1 MKRLSI
7 ITNFWQPKKIFALA
21 LAAVL
26 LPACAN
32 EQERAKA
39 PNATENVT
47 TEQVSDNTNQLIGRT
62 VTVRSEPLQKVG
74 LASFTIS
81 DQQLFSSEPIL
92 VVNASGKPFIL
103 PEDTEVQVTGTVRNL
118 VVSEI
123 EREYN
128 LTLEPNLYREYENKP
143 AIIAQSIA
151 ISPEAGEISKNPSQ
165 YYGRNLAIAGEVEN
179 ITGPNTFSLDEDQ
192 LVGEDLLV
200 LHATPQ
206 TAINQGGKV
215 TVTGVIRPFVVAE
228 IERDYDITWDLNL
241 KRKLEAEYSNK
252 PVVIATQVY
261 PSVVS
266 QETTNYN

>member
-1 MKRLSI
+1 MKKLNI
-7 ITNFWQPKKIFALA
+7 IKKLWEPKKIFALA

-32 EQERAKA
+32 EQERATVPSA
-39 PNATENVT
+39 PGNVT
-47 TEQVSDNTNQLIGRT
+47 TEQVSDNTNQLIGKT
-62 VTVRSEPLQKVG
+62 VTVRSEPVQKVG
-74 LASFTIS
+74 PASFTVS
-81 DQQLFSSEPIL
+81 DQQFFGNEPIL
-92 VVNASGKPFIL
+92 VVNASGKPFL
-103 PEDTEVQVTGTVRNL
+103 FPDDTKVQVTGTVRNL

-151 ISPEAGEISKNPSQ
+151 LSPKAGEISKNPSQ
-165 YYGRNLAIAGEVEN
+165 YYGKNLAIAGEVEE
-179 ITGPNTFSLDEDQ
+179 ITGPNTFTLDEDQ
-192 LVGEDLLV
+192 LVGGENLLV

-206 TAINQGGKV
+206 AAINDGEKV
-215 TVTGVIRPFVVAE
+215 TVTGVVRPFVVAE
-228 IERDYDITWDLNL
+228 IERDYDITWDLNV

-261 PSVVS
+261 PSAVS
-266 QETTNYN
+266 Q

>member
-1 MKRLSI
+1 MKRHNVIKNL
-7 ITNFWQPKKIFALA
+7 WEPKKIFALA

-26 LPACAN
+26 LPACA
-32 EQERAKA
+32 EQQETATV
-39 PNATENVT
+39 PNAPGNVT
-47 TEQVSDNTNQLIGRT
+47 TQEVSDNTNQLIGRT
-62 VTVRSEPLQKVG
+62 VTVRSEPVQKVG
-74 LASFTIS
+74 PASFTIS
-81 DQQLFSSEPIL
+81 DRQFFGNEPIL
-92 VVNASGKPFIL
+92 VVNASGQPFLL
-103 PEDTEVQVTGTVRNL
+103 PENTAVQVTGTVRNL

-151 ISPEAGEISKNPSQ
+151 LSPKPGEVSKNPTQ
-165 YYGRNLAIAGEVEN
+165 YYGRSIAINGEVEN
-179 ITGPNTFSLDEDQ
+179 ITGPNTFTLDEDQ
-192 LVGEDLLV
+192 LIGGENLLV

-206 TAINQGGKV
+206 AAINDGENV
-215 TVTGVIRPFVVAE
+215 VVTGVVRQFVVAE

-261 PSVVS
+261 PSAVS
-266 QETTNYN
+266 Q